1 MSNDNAGR
9 SQFLSRFDVSRE
21 TCARLDIYHAE
32 LVRWTERINLIS
44 RASVAEIWQRHF
56 ADSAQLLALAGT
68 AQGQWADFG
77 AGAGFPGLVIAALDP
92 TRQMTLVESDQRKC
106 AFLLTTAQ
114 KMGLSVNV
122 VSKRIEQC
130 PPLQAQVISARALAA
145 LDQLLAYAERHLAK
159 GGICLFP
166 KGIQAESE
174 LTAARKAWHIVC
186 DLVPSQSDPNATILK
201 IREFA
206 RVSA

>member
-1 MSNDNAGR
+1 MFNDNTGR
-9 SQFLSRFDVSRE
+9 DRFQTLFGVSRE
-21 TCARLDIYHAE
+21 TLERLDIYHGE

-56 ADSAQLLALAGT
+56 ADSAQLLTLADGHK
-68 AQGQWADFG
+68 GLWADFG
-77 AGAGFPGLVIAALDP
+77 AGAGFPGLVIAAMDP
-92 TRQMTLVESDQRKC
+92 ARQITLVESDQRKC
-106 AFLLTTAQ
+106 AFLLNTAQ

-122 VSKRIEQC
+122 VAQRIEEI
-130 PPLQAQVISARALAA
+130 PPLKALVISARALAA
-145 LDQLLAYAERHLAK
+145 LDQLLTYAERHLAK
-159 GGICLFP
+159 GGICVFP

-174 LTAARKAWHIVC
+174 LTAARKAWHIEC

-206 RVSA
+206 RVPA